1 MEANILSLPKFSEQ
15 QPKVIVWVTALLAM
29 ALLGLMDYLTGFEI
43 SFSFFYLLPV
53 SLCAWAISRNAGFVL
68 SAASGATWLMANFL
82 AGEQLSHPLIAY
94 WNTLT
99 RVGFFLVVS
108 VLISH
113 VHHLLDQERSLART
127 DFLTGALN
135 SRAFYDTAG
144 SEIARST
151 RYQRPLTIL
160 YIDLD
165 NFKSVND
172 HLGHAAGDRVLQSVA
187 HTITRSIR
195 TIDSVARL
203 GGDEFTV
210 SLPETPDQAAKVIA
224 PRLQQALLGEMKNNH
239 WPITFSI
246 GALTCDRP
254 PLDVQQ
260 LIKLADQLMYSVK
273 NTSKDAIVYSVYTG

>member
-1 MEANILSLPKFSEQ
+1 MEANILSLPNYLEQ
-15 QPKVIVWVTALLAM
+15 QPKVILWVTALLAM
-29 ALLGLMDYLTGFEI
+29 ALLGLVDYLTGFEI

-53 SLCAWAISRNAGFVL
+53 SLSAWAISRNAGFVL
-68 SAASGATWLMANFL
+68 SAASGATWLMVNFL
-82 AGEQLSHPLIAY
+82 AGEQLSHPLIPF
-94 WNTLT
+94 WNTLM

-108 VLISH
+108 VLISQ
-113 VHHLLDQERSLART
+113 VHRLLDQERSLART

-135 SRAFYDTAG
+135 SRSFYDTAG
-144 SEIARST
+144 SEIARAT

-172 HLGHAAGDRVLQSVA
+172 QMGHVAGDGVLQSVA
-187 HTITRSIR
+187 QTITRSIR
-195 TIDSVARL
+195 SIDSVARL
-203 GGDEFTV
+203 GGDEFAV
-210 SLPETPDQAAKVIA
+210 LLPETPDQAAKVIA
-224 PRLQQALLGEMKNNH
+224 PRLQQALLGEMRNNH
-239 WPITFSI
+239 WPVTFSI

-273 NTSKDAIVYSVYTG
+273 NTSKDAIVYSEYTG

>member
-1 MEANILSLPKFSEQ
+1 MEANILSLPNYLEQ
-15 QPKVIVWVTALLAM
+15 QPKVILWVTALLAM

-53 SLCAWAISRNAGFVL
+53 SLSAWAISRNAGFVL

-82 AGEQLSHPLIAY
+82 AGEQLSHPLIPF
-94 WNTLT
+94 WNTLM

-108 VLISH
+108 VLISQ
-113 VHHLLDQERSLART
+113 VHRLLDQERSLART

-135 SRAFYDTAG
+135 SRSFYDTAG
-144 SEIARST
+144 SEIARAT

-172 HLGHAAGDRVLQSVA
+172 QMGHVAGDGVLQSVA
-187 HTITRSIR
+187 QTITRSIR
-195 TIDSVARL
+195 SIDSVARL
-203 GGDEFTV
+203 GGDEFAV
-210 SLPETPDQAAKVIA
+210 LLPETPDQAAKVIA
-224 PRLQQALLGEMKNNH
+224 PRLQQALLGEMRNNH

-246 GALTCDRP
+246 GALTCYRP

>member
-1 MEANILSLPKFSEQ
+1 MEANIQSLPKFLEQ
-15 QPKVIVWVTALLAM
+15 QPKVIHWVAALLAV
-29 ALLGLMDYLTGFEI
+29 ALLGVLDYWSGFEI

-53 SLCAWAISRNAGFVL
+53 SLSAWAISRNAGFVL
-68 SAASGATWLMANFL
+68 SAASGASWLMANYL
-82 AGEQLSHPLIAY
+82 AGEQLSHPLIPF
-94 WNTLT
+94 WNTLM

-108 VLISH
+108 VLISQ

-135 SRAFYDTAG
+135 SRSFYDTAG
-144 SEIARST
+144 SEIARAT

-172 HLGHAAGDRVLQSVA
+172 HLGHVAGDGVLQSVA
-187 HTITRSIR
+187 QTITRSIR
-195 TIDSVARL
+195 SIDSVARL
-203 GGDEFTV
+203 GGDEFAV
-210 SLPETPDQAAKVIA
+210 LLPETPDQAAKVIA
-224 PRLQQALLGEMKNNH
+224 PRLQQALLGEMRNNH

-246 GALTCDRP
+246 GALTCYRP

>member
-1 MEANILSLPKFSEQ
+1 MEANIQSLPKFLEQ
-15 QPKVIVWVTALLAM
+15 QPKAILWVTALLAV
-29 ALLGLMDYLTGFEI
+29 ALLGLFDYLSGFEI

-53 SLCAWAISRNAGFVL
+53 SLSAWAISRNAGFVL
-68 SAASGATWLMANFL
+68 SVAGGATWLMANYL
-82 AGEQLSHPLIAY
+82 AGEQLSHPLIPF
-94 WNTLT
+94 WNTLM

-108 VLISH
+108 VLISQ

-135 SRAFYDTAG
+135 SRSFYITAG
-144 SEIARST
+144 SEIARAT

-172 HLGHAAGDRVLQSVA
+172 HLGHVAGDGVLQSVA
-187 HTITRSIR
+187 QTITRSIR
-195 TIDSVARL
+195 SIDSVARL
-203 GGDEFTV
+203 GGDEFAV
-210 SLPETPDQAAKVIA
+210 LLPETPDQAAKVIA
-224 PRLQQALLGEMKNNH
+224 PRLQQALLGEMRNNH

-246 GALTCDRP
+246 GALTCYRP

>member
-113 VHHLLDQERSLART
+113 VHYLLDQERSLART

-135 SRAFYDTAG
+135 SRAFYNTAG

-172 HLGHAAGDRVLQSVA
+172 HLGHAAGDGVLQSVA

-210 SLPETPDQAAKVIA
+210 LLPETPDQAAKVIA